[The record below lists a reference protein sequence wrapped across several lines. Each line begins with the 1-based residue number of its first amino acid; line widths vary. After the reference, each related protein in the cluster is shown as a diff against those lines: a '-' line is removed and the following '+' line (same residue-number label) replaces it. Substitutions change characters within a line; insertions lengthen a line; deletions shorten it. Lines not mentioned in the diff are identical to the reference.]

1 MTFSAWNDFG
11 TRCFLAFFALIFRW
25 QNISNK
31 KVFLLWFLTFT
42 IKDFKKFSKTLFPPK
57 DRIFPKKSNSGNY
70 KNVGTVIKS
79 NPFFVQK

>member
-1 MTFSAWNDFG
+1 MILTQDVSWLSLHKFSDDK
-11 TRCFLAFFALIFRW
+11 IFP
-25 QNISNK
+25 IK

-42 IKDFKKFSKTLFPPK
+42 IKDLKKFSKTLFPPK
-57 DRIFPKKSNSGNY
+57 DQIFPKKSNSGNY